1 MNNPE
6 YILEDEMEV
15 IVSKASDSLN
25 ASKVLTKSI
34 NYQFGSWDEI
44 NTILAQYSKTQ
55 EYSAL
60 KFPLFWFVQPY
71 TIHRVNGGYFGDTSL
86 RWFIIVDSNKDWTP
100 KQRMELNYKPVILP
114 IYREVINQILLSTPL
129 FEGLIDNHL
138 PHDVTRRPYW
148 GEEQQQQIDDVVD
161 CMEVNNLKLKI
172 SNNPNC
178 FIN

>member
-1 MNNPE
+1 MNQPE
-6 YILEDEMEV
+6 YILEDELEL
-15 IVSKASDSLN
+15 IVSKASDSLI
-25 ASKVLTKSI
+25 SRGVLTRAI

-55 EYSAL
+55 AFSAL

-71 TIHRVNGGYFGDTSL
+71 TIKRVSGGYFGDTSL
-86 RWFIIVDSNKDWTP
+86 RFFIITDSNKDWTP

-114 IYREVINQILLSTPL
+114 VYREVVNQILLSTQI
-129 FEGLIDNHL
+129 FDGLMDNHL

-148 GEEQQQQIDDVVD
+148 GEEQQKQIDDVVD
-161 CMEVNNLKLKI
+161 CMEISNLELKI